1 MVEETKKTKEKNNRR
16 SLGVHLT
23 STDIFLK
30 YIFPEIQ
37 SKLYD
42 YLWVDLYAGE
52 GNLILP
58 ILEYIPEKERI
69 EFFKDHVYLFD
80 IQPEMVQK
88 CIDNAVYYNIPIDI
102 AEKNIKQRNNL
113 DTFPRNLKKK
123 LYPIFHITNPPYLY
137 LGYIRKH
144 EETKMHLKYFENEND
159 GYQDLYQIAMINDLR
174 SEIDDIIYI
183 IPSNFIFGASVSNK
197 FRLDFL
203 KYYKII
209 KLCTFETKIFE
220 FTGTNIVIGF
230 FKRKKNPIIETQEF
244 NGTKYKKNNQVLER
258 RYKLIPKFN
267 YRGGSEFDEFT
278 ESYQLKKPI
287 KVIYYIRREDVQNNK
302 GDNEV
307 LVIDTSSYVSN
318 EYLKK
323 TINLND
329 EFANKVKSNILYVR
343 TVDTGS
349 YEGRAGLNYIR
360 EAFGVDGVYVSGNTY
375 RTSPIQIMLEP
386 IILEEDQCLLKDYFN
401 FILEYFRE
409 KLDSEFLTTYKY
421 SDAKYTRKY
430 LGLTQVRSIIE
441 TFPFNKLD
449 EILRRNLKS
458 YIKERNFVETIK
470 LLRQHSVVKTK
481 RCVDLANWL

>member
-1 MVEETKKTKEKNNRR
+1 MVEETKKSKEKNNRR

-42 YLWVDLYAGE
+42 YIWVDLYAGE

-69 EFFKDHVYLFD
+69 EFFKNHIYLFD

-88 CIDNAVYYNIPIDI
+88 CIDNAVYYKIPIDI

-174 SEIDDIIYI
+174 NEIDNIIYI

-203 KYYKII
+203 KYYKIL

-244 NGTKYKKNNQVLER
+244 KGTKYKKNNQVLER
-258 RYKLIPKFN
+258 EYRLIPKFN

-278 ESYQLKKPI
+278 ENYRMKKPI
-287 KVIYYIRREDVQNNK
+287 TVKYYIKQEDVQINK

-307 LVIDTSSYVSN
+307 VVIDTSNYVSN
-318 EYLKK
+318 QYVKK
-323 TINLND
+323 PIYLND
-329 EFANKVKSNILYVR
+329 VFANKIKSNILYVR

-349 YEGRAGLNYIR
+349 YKGRAGLNSIKGD
-360 EAFGVDGVYVSGNTY
+360 FNVDGVYVSGNTY

-386 IILEEDQCLLKDYFN
+386 NILEEDQFLLKDYFN
-401 FILEYFRE
+401 FILEFFRE

-421 SDAKYTRKY
+421 SEAEYTRKY

-441 TFPFNKLD
+441 TFPFNYITEILRKSLKTCIKERKFD
-449 EILRRNLKS
+449 EILK
-458 YIKERNFVETIK
+458 II
-470 LLRQHSVVKTK
+470 RQYSVIKTK
-481 RCVDLANWL
+481 KRVDLANWL